1 MDNYKKSYLIILFPL
16 FISGCGNYSSNEDTV
31 DGKIKPIVK
40 SISPSEG
47 ETNVDVTTP
56 ILLSFSKE
64 IKTNTVTTDN
74 SSANCTGTLQVSSDS
89 FSTCVQMSSSPTV
102 SNSSQAFTVT
112 PSSNLS
118 VLTTYKIR
126 VTTGV
131 KDSNDNTLSSQY
143 ETSNGFTTGT
153 PPTVSSTSP
162 ADSDTSV
169 SLNRI
174 IAVTFSEV
182 MDSAS
187 VTTNTSGTTCSGT
200 LQVSSDS
207 FSTCVQMSSSPTV
220 SNSYQTFTVTP
231 SSDLSVLTTY
241 KIRVTTGVTDSTRNT
256 LSSQYE
262 TSNGFTTG
270 TTVDTTAPTVSST
283 SPADSDTSVSL
294 NRIIAVTFSEAMD
307 SASVTTN
314 TSGTTCSGT
323 LQVSSDSFST
333 CVQMSSSPTVSNSY
347 QTFTVTPSSDL
358 SVLTTYKI
366 RVTTGVTDST
376 RNTLSSQ
383 YETSNGFTTGNTTDT
398 NSPSNPTISINSG
411 AATTTSTS
419 VTLTISATDDV
430 GITAFY
436 ASEASS
442 TPSSSDSGW
451 NSFTSSTS
459 YSATVSFTLSSAS
472 SAGNYSRTVYVWFK
486 DAAGNV
492 STSASDGITLVIKIP
507 PTSTSIAIQNKSN
520 NVYSSCC
527 VVLQLSAEDDVGV
540 TAFYISGSNSTPNID
555 SNIPISLEPYTVPK
569 INLNTWYSV
578 KNVTTNLSQKVYTQQ
593 WSQVSGFNLG
603 TFNNYAWFRDA
614 DGSVSQVSTDSITCS
629 LSNCY

>member
-89 FSTCVQMSSSPTV
+89 FSTCVQMSSSLTV

-169 SLNRI
+169 SLNRTI
-174 IAVTFSEV
+174 SLTFSEA

-270 TTVDTTAPTVSST
+270 TTVDT
-283 SPADSDTSVSL
+283 
-294 NRIIAVTFSEAMD
+294 
-307 SASVTTN
+307 
-314 TSGTTCSGT
+314 
-323 LQVSSDSFST
+323 
-333 CVQMSSSPTVSNSY
+333 
-347 QTFTVTPSSDL
+347 
-358 SVLTTYKI
+358 
-366 RVTTGVTDST
+366 
-376 RNTLSSQ
+376 
-383 YETSNGFTTGNTTDT
+383 

-442 TPSSSDSGW
+442 TLSSSDSGW

-520 NVYSSCC
+520 KVYSSCC

-555 SNIPISLEPYTVPK
+555 SNIPISLEPYTVPE

-593 WSQVSGFNLG
+593 WGQVSGFNLG
-603 TFNNYAWFRDA
+603 TFNIYAWFRDA